1 MKNGARALVSPTLP
15 IQILRENCALESQ
28 ARYIHTRT
36 HTAHTNLIFCSCRPP
51 PVRIAHDTAAA
62 SSLWRQ
68 RERLGDLE
76 AYEAPRKTDVLQW
89 DVDTAGA
96 LEGTNALLDALGET
110 NPILKDLLKT
120 AKDEIN
126 VAAISTYNVAQEE
139 AAAAAAASASSDSSG
154 TTATTTTTT
163 TTTPSYSGRRLM
175 QRKEYNV
182 RMTDALIT
190 AEIMTFYGSGGIP
203 GVTSFSCEALC
214 EATAQVD
221 DAHPTA
227 RCRAFA
233 FKRASPFSYVDQTG
247 WCYLLQ
253 VRVLPP
259 VHHTVALLTLDLACF
274 RMREPVRL
282 RTLAW
287 NSTRVRSSRSA
298 SAAQARR
305 GLTVRPMP
313 LNATRVTALP
323 LALTISRSTLRG
335 AS

>member
-1 MKNGARALVSPTLP
+1 M
-15 IQILRENCALESQ
+15 
-28 ARYIHTRT
+28 
-36 HTAHTNLIFCSCRPP
+36 
-51 PVRIAHDTAAA
+51 RIAHDTAAA
-62 SSLWRQ
+62 SSLWGQ

-253 VRVLPP
+253 N
-259 VHHTVALLTLDLACF
+259 AGACKIEDF
-274 RMREPVRL
+274 GVEL
-282 RTLAW
+282 Y
-287 NSTRVRSSRSA
+287 TRQIESERQCSA
-298 SAAQARR
+298 SAPGLDSAPNAIERHTSNCFTTCLDNFQIHSAWGFLVPGTMRACSRTRTRRQWRHKFRIKTTRRPARAGFLCRAQW
-305 GLTVRPMP
+305 LSQCQCSHF
-313 LNATRVTALP
+313 RVNKEL
-323 LALTISRSTLRG
+323 
-335 AS
+335 